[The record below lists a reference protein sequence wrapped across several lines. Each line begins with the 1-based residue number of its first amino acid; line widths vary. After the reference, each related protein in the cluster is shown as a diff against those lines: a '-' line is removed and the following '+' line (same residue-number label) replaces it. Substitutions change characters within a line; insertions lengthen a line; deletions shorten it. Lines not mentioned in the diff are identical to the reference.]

1 MNAETRITYILRKI
15 EEDGYYYLQYAEED
29 LNSSGGTLCH
39 KLHHRE

>member
-1 MNAETRITYILRKI
+1 MNAEARITLDTMK
-15 EEDGYYYLQYAEED
+15 EKNEYYYLQYAKED